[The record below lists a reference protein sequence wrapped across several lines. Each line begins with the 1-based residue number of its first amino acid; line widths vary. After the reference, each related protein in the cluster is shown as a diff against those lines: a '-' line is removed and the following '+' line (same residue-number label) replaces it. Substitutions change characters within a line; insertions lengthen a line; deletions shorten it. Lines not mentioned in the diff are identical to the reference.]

1 MHRMVYPFLPIFSR
15 GLGVE
20 LSTLSLALTGRSVIG
35 MFAPFMAAFADRRGH
50 KFAMFLGLALFTSG
64 TALVVFW
71 PVFPAFMGALV
82 LTTLGKYIF
91 DPPMQAYLGDR
102 VPYEKR
108 GRILAVTELGWSLA
122 FVGGIPLMGFLI
134 SRGGW
139 MSPFWLLTILGAASI
154 LLLNGMIPRDQQ
166 SVDPQSTLL
175 ANFQKV
181 RRSRVALAGLAVGLF
196 CSAANEVI
204 NLLFGVWMED
214 SFGLQ
219 IAALGATAA
228 VIGLAEL
235 SGESFVGVWVDRLG
249 KPRAV
254 GIGLVGNSLAALAFP
269 FLGQT
274 LPGALLGLFFFYLTF
289 EFTLVSSLPLMTEI
303 LPEARS
309 TVMAINFSG
318 LSLGRA
324 LGALVATPLFSL
336 GMGTSAGAAV
346 VFNLLAL
353 LALRQVQHGS
363 T

>member
-1 MHRMVYPFLPIFSR
+1 M
-15 GLGVE
+15 
-20 LSTLSLALTGRSVIG
+20 
-35 MFAPFMAAFADRRGH
+35 
-50 KFAMFLGLALFTSG
+50 
-64 TALVVFW
+64 
-71 PVFPAFMGALV
+71 
-82 LTTLGKYIF
+82 
-91 DPPMQAYLGDR
+91 
-102 VPYEKR
+102 
-108 GRILAVTELGWSLA
+108 
-122 FVGGIPLMGFLI
+122 
-134 SRGGW
+134 
-139 MSPFWLLTILGAASI
+139 
-154 LLLNGMIPRDQQ
+154 
-166 SVDPQSTLL
+166 L